1 MDLVE
6 VVEGIEAN
14 LMYQL
19 TTVPDPVAS
28 GLDISGRRFGRGI
41 AISVRND
48 PSQFWSKAQG
58 FGFDRP
64 VTDELIGEV
73 VDFYRAAGT
82 PVVNLQ
88 LAPEVLPEDW
98 DAICRKYGLERQTT
112 VLKVVRDDSAVE
124 PVETSLRIDAIDP
137 ADKDAVNAWT
147 AVQVEGFQMPDPD
160 GLLAGML
167 AAITDVPG
175 FTCYA
180 AWDGDK
186 LVATAGLY
194 VEGRAG
200 QLVSAATLPDYR
212 GRGAQ
217 SALIARRVQ
226 DGLDAGVRWFSVEVA
241 KPAEGE
247 ENPSLN
253 NVERGGFKVLYD
265 RDVWIWKAA

>member
-147 AVQVEGFQMPDPD
+147 AVQVEGFQMPIRTACSPGCWLRSRRTGFYLLCRVGRRQAGRD
-160 GLLAGML
+160 GRPVRRRQGWAIGECRHLAGL
-167 AAITDVPG
+167 SRARCAVRVDRP
-175 FTCYA
+175 
-180 AWDGDK
+180 
-186 LVATAGLY
+186 AGA
-194 VEGRAG
+194 GRA
-200 QLVSAATLPDYR
+200 
-212 GRGAQ
+212 
-217 SALIARRVQ
+217 
-226 DGLDAGVRWFSVEVA
+226 DAGVRWFSVEVA

-247 ENPSLN
+247 ENPSLD